1 MFFKELVNT
10 KQLWILLLFLLILI
24 ISIII
29 YYYYNIKMFF
39 KELRNTKQL
48 WILLLFLLILIIII
62 IIYNYY
68 NKKDEIEIDNDT
80 KIIDSLEAG
89 KLEDRIR
96 VLLNFLDS
104 KNEGQGVTTGIY
116 YLKKM
121 DNNKKLE
128 LYKNIKLKYIE
139 KIIINLHPYD
149 NEEIIKILKV
159 LKVSDKDLLFKNLR
173 DKDIFLNTKEDII
186 GNKLRELIELQDSD
200 EKDKNNLEVQIS
212 ILCYDKNKDLLI
224 KELKKRNRF
233 YKIINYLNDKN
244 YKNISFC
251 KDKILQ

>member
-1 MFFKELVNT
+1 MFFKELVTT
-10 KQLWILLLFLLILI
+10 KQLWILLLFLLVLI
-24 ISIII
+24 IG
-29 YYYYNIKMFF
+29 
-39 KELRNTKQL
+39 
-48 WILLLFLLILIIII
+48 I

-68 NKKDEIEIDNDT
+68 NKKDEIEIDIDT

-104 KNEGQGVTTGIY
+104 KNKGQGVTTGIY
-116 YLKKM
+116 YLKRM
-121 DNNKKLE
+121 NNNKKLE

-149 NEEIIKILKV
+149 NEEIIEILKI

-200 EKDKNNLEVQIS
+200 EKDKNHLEIQVS

-233 YKIINYLNDKN
+233 YKIVNYLNDKN